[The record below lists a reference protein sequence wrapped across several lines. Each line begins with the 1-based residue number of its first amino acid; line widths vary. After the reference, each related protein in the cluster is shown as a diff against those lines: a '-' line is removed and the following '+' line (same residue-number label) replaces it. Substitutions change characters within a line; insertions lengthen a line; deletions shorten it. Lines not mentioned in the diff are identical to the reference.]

1 MRANIVKPQKPE
13 VNRMKIL
20 IFGASGRMGRE
31 LVSQA
36 LAHGDSVTAF
46 VRYPAKFDIQHTNL
60 KVVQGDAVDYA
71 SVERAVKDQDAVIC
85 ALGSSTPAKRDP
97 TLVDGVHNIIQ
108 AMEQAGVRRLV
119 YLSFL
124 AVRESRRD
132 LGPVVNY
139 VVAPLLHNVI
149 SDHEVKESLIK
160 QSRLDWVIV
169 RPPRLTSGRHTGVYR
184 SGEQIP
190 ARSLILTLSR
200 ADLAEFMLKQL
211 TDDTFVHKAP
221 RVMY

>member
-1 MRANIVKPQKPE
+1 MNV
-13 VNRMKIL
+13 L

-31 LVSQA
+31 LVQQA
-36 LAHGDSVTAF
+36 LDHGDFVTAF
-46 VRYPAKFDIQHTNL
+46 VRDPAKFDIKHINL
-60 KVVQGDAVDYA
+60 TVVQGDVVDYA

-85 ALGSSTPAKRDP
+85 ALGSSTPVKRDP
-97 TLVDGVHNIIQ
+97 TLIEGVRNIIR
-108 AMEQAGVRRLV
+108 AMEQAGVRRFV

-124 AVRESRRD
+124 AVRESRGD

-139 VVAPLLHNVI
+139 IVAPLLHNVI
-149 SDHEVKESLIK
+149 SDHEEKESLIK
-160 QSRLDWVIV
+160 QSQLDWVIV

-184 SGEQIP
+184 SGEQI
-190 ARSLILTLSR
+190 AVRSLILTLSR
-200 ADLAEFMLKQL
+200 ADLADFMLNQL